1 LVIDAM
7 TVAISNVVF
16 LLGGIK
22 RQATPRPLGGAIKQL
37 KRFSSRVSSSHS
49 MLKWSMLL
57 LHAHSNADK

>member
-22 RQATPRPLGGAIKQL
+22 PQATPRPHGGAIKQF
-37 KRFSSRVSSSHS
+37 KRFP
-49 MLKWSMLL
+49 LTG
-57 LHAHSNADK
+57 

>member
-37 KRFSSRVSSSHS
+37 KRFP
-49 MLKWSMLL
+49 LTG
-57 LHAHSNADK
+57 